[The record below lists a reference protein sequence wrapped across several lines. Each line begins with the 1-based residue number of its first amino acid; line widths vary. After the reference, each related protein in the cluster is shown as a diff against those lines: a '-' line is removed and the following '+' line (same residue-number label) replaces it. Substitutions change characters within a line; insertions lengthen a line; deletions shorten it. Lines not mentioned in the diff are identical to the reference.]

1 MLNRVINR
9 FVLLLGLAALVCASC
24 VKDTVRETNEGTAI
38 DFRVAGVTKAQE
50 SQSADIDVFYV
61 SARSDGHQNNY
72 FTDVPYMRAGN
83 DMFISSMPYY
93 WPGTS
98 QLQFFVYTP
107 SLDDFG
113 QDAELAIGAGSQK
126 IRNFTIAS
134 DLNGQKDFL
143 VAEATAS
150 KESQATGVELNF
162 EHKLA
167 QIEVHAK
174 NSNPGYVYSIRG
186 IKIGGVASRADFDFN
201 PSAGASEWIVDP
213 DCDPLE
219 VYEIYGEGKELTTF
233 AQNIMGTEG
242 NAMLIPEQ
250 LVPWDKNTGEGAY
263 LAVYAQIKT
272 AEGAMVYPR
281 PTSEESYGWLLVPLD
296 TEWESGCR
304 YVYTLDFSE
313 GAGMDENGT
322 DILGG
327 AISFTVQELHWNEQ
341 STVESTAADFIG
353 SWELQYV
360 ESFREYKPG
369 EEVDPNWPPDAVYGP
384 EDFGDSGKVP
394 SEMIRTRVC
403 ENNLIYLFPGVPGYE
418 TECDFRIQG
427 GYLYI
432 TPILE
437 DGTYGEG
444 SSYLIRNYSENSFAI
459 VSESELSSYYLKK
472 IFYYKKADVDF
483 ELLPEDDDDAESLL
497 DGQWTLTSV
506 VTTDLSTGEVNNDT
520 ELTLINTELKA
531 LSIYDNVVYL
541 NQADSEPYPIEN
553 ESFVAQDYLFN
564 IEDVSQSSLRIRLDV
579 EELYT
584 MHFNYTRNEN

>member
-1 MLNRVINR
+1 MLNRVLNR

-38 DFRVAGVTKAQE
+38 DFRVAGITRATEAQ
-50 SQSADIDVFYV
+50 SGDIDVFYV
-61 SARSDGHQNNY
+61 TARASAFENNY
-72 FTDVPYMRAGN
+72 YTDVPYIKAANG
-83 DMFISSMPYY
+83 FFLSSTSYY
-93 WPGTS
+93 WPGS
-98 QLQFFVYTP
+98 AELQFYVYTP
-107 SLDDFG
+107 ALDDFG

-126 IRNFTIAS
+126 IMNFTIAS
-134 DLNGQKDFL
+134 DLSSQKDFL
-143 VAEATAS
+143 VAEATGS
-150 KESQATGVELNF
+150 KESQATGVELYFN
-162 EHKLA
+162 HKLS

-186 IKIGGVASRADFDFN
+186 IKIAGVASRADFDFN

-281 PTSEESYGWLLVPLD
+281 PTSGESYGWLLVPLD

-360 ESFREYKPG
+360 DSFREYKPG
-369 EEVDPNWPPDAVYGP
+369 EEEDPDWPRHAVYGP
-384 EDFGDSGKVP
+384 EDFGDSSKVP

-444 SSYLIRNYSENSFAI
+444 SSYLIRDYSENSFAI
-459 VSESELSSYYLKK
+459 VSESELSSYSLKK

-483 ELLPEDDDDAESLL
+483 ELLHEKDDAESLL
-497 DGQWTLTSV
+497 DGQWTLTSI
-506 VTTDLSTGEVNNDT
+506 VTTNLETGDATQDTDLSMVSAAYKVITVNDD
-520 ELTLINTELKA
+520 K
-531 LSIYDNVVYL
+531 VYL
-541 NQADSEPYPIEN
+541 NQPDPEPSLIEDGCFTAL
-553 ESFVAQDYLFN
+553 SILFH
-564 IEDVSQSSLRIRLDV
+564 IEDVSQSSLTLRIDV
-579 EELYT
+579 EGLYT
-584 MHFNYTRNEN
+584 MHLNYVRTGN